1 MYVHLRIRSF
11 NFNFRYMA
19 SRIHTRTRDL
29 QCSHASVGLAEARP
43 NNGSKGYK
51 NCIHACMLP
60 FQYVTLHVSIMSHCT
75 YPLCRFQNYCYF
87 LLFLDCPISFL
98 AHLPSISSV
107 DHDIKYI
114 LLWVLFVQLHYS
126 VMFKGW
132 HSWNEHFASIFSM
145 STSSFWW
152 LLTAYY

>member
-1 MYVHLRIRSF
+1 
-11 NFNFRYMA
+11 MA

-60 FQYVTLHVSIMSHCT
+60 FQYVTLHVSIMQI
-75 YPLCRFQNYCYF
+75 LKQLLF

-114 LLWVLFVQLHYS
+114 LL
-126 VMFKGW
+126 
-132 HSWNEHFASIFSM
+132 
-145 STSSFWW
+145 
-152 LLTAYY
+152 

>member
-60 FQYVTLHVSIMSHCT
+60 FQYVTLHVSIMQI
-75 YPLCRFQNYCYF
+75 LKQLLF

-132 HSWNEHFASIFSM
+132 HSRNEHFANIFSM

-152 LLTAYY
+152 LLVTYY